1 MCGNTPLHSAASNGK
16 HEVVSCLLRF
26 GADWTRT
33 NVYKLNALQVA
44 MDNVTRDVLREF
56 AKKGPIFKKERKQ
69 MQQKQRDSYTELES
83 SIAAEANESA
93 TPRNE
98 DGGIKLQGMIELGEN
113 FGLQGN
119 VLDRA
124 RERVYWIHVETKL
137 LKLMEKLKVAAPI
150 ITHLKLELVN
160 AIQFYQ
166 HTVDKEKATETPSH
180 ISQMITEA
188 NNLCK
193 RSVAEYELH
202 LASKR
207 AEGVICASENDRKTM
222 NLLES
227 LKSVAEEHN
236 GDEEMVSR
244 ATKIV
249 AKLNAELDLAK
260 SNSEIPLVRLPVLD
274 MSPKESKKYW
284 EAAKDTGHIQRTD
297 EYPFPP
303 PEGGYIWVK
312 SISFATL
319 ERAVVQLE
327 ADIQRAKDC
336 LGNAELINNA
346 ETRLDKE
353 RTHLE
358 LLHTK
363 DDNDKVAGVAEAEKA
378 AKKARKKK
386 KNGNPK

>member
-1 MCGNTPLHSAASNGK
+1 MCGNTPLQSAASNGK

-33 NVYKLNALQVA
+33 NVYNLNALQVA
-44 MDNVTRDVLREF
+44 MDVARDVLREF
-56 AKKGPIFKKERKQ
+56 AKKGPFYIKKRKQ
-69 MQQKQRDSYTELES
+69 MQHNQRKLYTELES
-83 SIAAEANESA
+83 SIVAEANENA

-98 DGGIKLQGMIELGEN
+98 DGGIQLQRMIKRGEN

-124 RERVYWIHVETKL
+124 RQRVYWIHVETKL
-137 LKLMEKLKVAAPI
+137 LKLVDKLQVATPVV
-150 ITHLKLELVN
+150 TQLKLELVN
-160 AIQFYQ
+160 AVQLYQ
-166 HTVDKEKATETPSH
+166 HTVDKEKATETPAH
-180 ISQMITEA
+180 ISQIITEA

-202 LASKR
+202 SACKR
-207 AEGVICASENDRKTM
+207 AESIVCASENDRKTM
-222 NLLES
+222 SLLKS
-227 LKSVAEEHN
+227 LKSAAVEHN

-244 ATKIV
+244 ATNIV
-249 AKLNAELDLAK
+249 AKLSAELDLAK
-260 SNSEIPLVRLPVLD
+260 SNSEIPVVRLLVPD

-284 EAAKDTGHIQRTD
+284 EATDIGHIERTD
-297 EYPFPP
+297 EYPFP

-312 SISFATL
+312 STSFATL

-336 LGNAELINNA
+336 LGNNELINKA
-346 ETRLDKE
+346 EMRLSKE
-353 RTHLE
+353 RTHLN

-363 DDNDKVAGVAEAEKA
+363 DGNDKVAGVAEAEKTA
-378 AKKARKKK
+378 RKAKKKK
-386 KNGNPK
+386 KNGSSK